1 VRSDARATA
10 AEFYRKND
18 LVSYAGVPMIAA
30 NEIIGVLG
38 FYTKEEH
45 DFEPEEINFL
55 ETLAGQAAIA
65 LQNSQLYEQARVREA
80 QLEASNRMLA
90 ALHAAAAAASQSLD
104 LERVLRS
111 VIEKITEI
119 FHFRTT
125 QIHIHDPARDELVLG
140 GYFDAEHAAA
150 VSVRSFRMGEGIVG
164 RVAETGKAVVFED
177 IATDELYRTLSRSGR
192 SDELG
197 HRFFAVFPIRGKRK
211 NHGTLAFTAIQPRR
225 LSPDETKLIEALTDQ
240 LAIAIENSK
249 LYDELKQ
256 KVGELQ
262 RANKVKDEF
271 LSVMSHELRTPL
283 NIVIGYAGLIREGML
298 GPTNIEQDKAL
309 DKLVTRTHELLSMI
323 TGILYATS
331 IEANEVRVDEIA
343 FALGGLL
350 DEIKRAHA
358 APLSKPIHIDWHY
371 GADLPV
377 VRSDP
382 DKIRWILQALLEN
395 AIKFTENGSVVL
407 TTRVVNEWM
416 EFQVSDTGIGI
427 SEEKLALIFDK
438 FRQADGS
445 ETRRYGGIG
454 LGLYIA
460 RSFTRLLGGTIE
472 IDSKPERGSTFTV
485 KLPCRRV

>member
-1 VRSDARATA
+1 VGILNVASRRA
-10 AEFYRKND
+10 
-18 LVSYAGVPMIAA
+18 VPFVDREVQLLQAIG
-30 NEIIGVLG
+30 NVIGV
-38 FYTKEEH
+38 
-45 DFEPEEINFL
+45 
-55 ETLAGQAAIA
+55 A
-65 LQNSQLYEQARVREA
+65 L
-80 QLEASNRMLA
+80 
-90 ALHAAAAAASQSLD
+90 
-104 LERVLRS
+104 
-111 VIEKITEI
+111 
-119 FHFRTT
+119 
-125 QIHIHDPARDELVLG
+125 
-140 GYFDAEHAAA
+140 
-150 VSVRSFRMGEGIVG
+150 
-164 RVAETGKAVVFED
+164 
-177 IATDELYRTLSRSGR
+177 
-192 SDELG
+192 
-197 HRFFAVFPIRGKRK
+197 
-211 NHGTLAFTAIQPRR
+211 
-225 LSPDETKLIEALTDQ
+225 
-240 LAIAIENSK
+240 ENSK

-283 NIVIGYAGLIREGML
+283 NIVIGYASLIREGML

-350 DEIKRAHA
+350 DEIKRAYA
-358 APLSKPIHIDWHY
+358 APLSKPIKIDWNY
-371 GADLPV
+371 GAELPV

-382 DKIRWILQALLEN
+382 DKIRWILQTLLEN

-407 TTRVVNEWM
+407 TARVVGDWM
-416 EFQVSDTGIGI
+416 EFQVADTGIGI

-445 ETRRYGGIG
+445 ETRRYGGVG

-472 IDSKPERGSTFTV
+472 IDSTPERGSTFTV
-485 KLPCRRV
+485 KLPCRRVYDAASMSATGN